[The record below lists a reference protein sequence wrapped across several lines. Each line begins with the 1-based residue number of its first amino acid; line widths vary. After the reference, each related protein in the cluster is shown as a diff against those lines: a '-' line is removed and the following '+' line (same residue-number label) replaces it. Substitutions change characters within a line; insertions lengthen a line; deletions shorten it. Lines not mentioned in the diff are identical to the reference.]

1 MVSSS
6 GFVGVASCCGDGGGA
21 SPQTWRQLV
30 EILVINF
37 SLDGMTESEYG
48 TLCDDVAP
56 AFAAVPGLVSKVW
69 LADRANGVY
78 GGVYTFEDGAAVDV
92 FLASDLLAHAAAT
105 PGLVDLSVRR
115 FEVLSAPTAIT
126 RGLAPT
132 AA

>member
-1 MVSSS
+1 
-6 GFVGVASCCGDGGGA
+6 
-21 SPQTWRQLV
+21 V

-37 SLDGMTESEYG
+37 SLGGMTDSEYG
-48 TLCDDVAP
+48 TLCDEVAP

-78 GGVYTFEDGAAVDV
+78 GGVYAFEDGAAVDA

-105 PGLVDLSVRR
+105 PGLVDLSVSR

-126 RGLAPT
+126 RGLAPAT
-132 AA
+132 A